1 MELSREQQQAFEL
14 YLQGK
19 NVFLTGAGGT
29 GKSALIKK
37 IYSHALSVNR
47 KVQVTALT
55 GCAAILLGCKACT
68 LHSWA
73 GIGLGTAPLEEI
85 LEKILKSRFK
95 KANWIRT
102 QVLIVDEVSMLS
114 LKLFHLLDDLGRFIR
129 RQTGRPFGGIQVIF
143 SGDFF
148 QLPPVGR
155 EDEPETMQ
163 FCFESPKWL
172 EIFPYQVE
180 LQRIFRQDDQVYIQI
195 LNQIREGVIK
205 KSANDILLSLT
216 EKEKPADKVITKLF
230 PKRHQVDAINH
241 EKMEA
246 LEGDVIVHE
255 LTTSVNLPVASEAEM
270 QLRAAYSMEEMQIEL
285 ENMINNLLCDR
296 LFLLKKGA
304 QVMCIV
310 NIKEEGVDILCNGSQ
325 GIVTGFCEITNAP
338 IVRFNNGI
346 IKTMHKH
353 TWVSDKIPGIGIS
366 QVPLILAWA
375 LTIHKSQ
382 GSTLDTAEVDVG
394 SGIFECGQTYV
405 ALSRVRNIEGLFLS
419 SFDYRK
425 IRVFKKVKDFYE
437 RMREQMERHQQQQQQ
452 EELERKRDPNVKVLK
467 ISI

>member
-37 IYSHALSVNR
+37 IYTHALSINR
-47 KVQVTALT
+47 KIQVTALT

-129 RQTGRPFGGIQVIF
+129 RQTARPFGGIQVIF

-163 FCFESPKWL
+163 FCFESPRWL

-216 EKEKPADKVITKLF
+216 EKEKPTDKVITKLF
-230 PKRHQVDAINH
+230 PKRYQVDAINH

-270 QLRAAYSMEEMQIEL
+270 QLRGAYSMEEMQIEL
-285 ENMINNLLCDR
+285 ENMANNLLCDR
-296 LFLLKKGA
+296 LFFLKKGA

-325 GIVTGFCEITNAP
+325 GIVTSFCEITSAP

-405 ALSRVRNIEGLFLS
+405 ALSRVRNMEGLFLT

-437 RMREQMERHQQQQQQ
+437 RMRDQMERHPQQR
-452 EELERKRDPNVKVLK
+452 EELERNRDPNVKVLK